1 MRELPPLNALRAFEA
16 AARHLSFTRAGEELH
31 VTHGAVSR
39 QIQTLES
46 WLGAPLFRRLNRRI
60 ELTESG
66 TMLLAEFGAALDRIA
81 LASVRVREEGR
92 VRVLRINALPTFTIR
107 WLIPRLSGF
116 QRRHPQVEVRVTT
129 STEKVDKLPETFD
142 LVIRGGPE
150 RFRGYRAQRF
160 LDERRLPVCAPALL
174 ERLRL
179 KEPSDLSHHTLLHS
193 DTLRGIWSDWLRLAG
208 VPDLAPAHALTFEH
222 FYLSVQAAIDE
233 LGVAMGPSALVA
245 EDLESGRLVAPFPDI
260 ALPARSY
267 CWYLPD
273 EKAADPVVEAFRQWL
288 AQSSGGPSSFVSA
301 PDKYL

>member
-1 MRELPPLNALRAFEA
+1 MRQLPPLNALRAFEA

-39 QIQTLES
+39 QIQSLET
-46 WLGAPLFRRLNRRI
+46 WLGRRLFRRLNRRV
-60 ELTESG
+60 ELTEAG
-66 TMLLAEFGAALDRIA
+66 TALVAEIGAALDRIA
-81 LASVRVREEGR
+81 LASVRIREEGR

-129 STEKVDKLPETFD
+129 STERIDRLPETFD
-142 LVIRGGPE
+142 VVIRGGPDSY
-150 RFRGYRAQRF
+150 RGYHAEAF
-160 LDERRLPVCAPALL
+160 LAEMRLPVCAPGLRA
-174 ERLRL
+174 RL
-179 KEPSDLSHHTLLHS
+179 KLNEPADLRRHTLLHS
-193 DTLRGIWSDWLRLAG
+193 DTLPGVWPDWLSLAG
-208 VPDLAPAHALTFEH
+208 VAGLVPAHTLTFEH

-267 CWYLPD
+267 YWYRP
-273 EKAADPVVEAFRQWL
+273 EGKAADPVIEAFCQWL
-288 AQSSGGPSSFVSA
+288 AQVSDPGA
-301 PDKYL
+301 ASRMPGNRA

>member
-16 AARHLSFTRAGEELH
+16 AARHLSFTRAGAELH
-31 VTHGAVSR
+31 ITHGAVSR
-39 QIQTLES
+39 QVQALET

-60 ELTESG
+60 ELTEAG
-66 TMLLAEFGAALDRIA
+66 TTLLAEFGAALDRIA
-81 LASVRVREEGR
+81 LASVRAREEGR

-129 STEKVDKLPETFD
+129 STERIDKLPESFD
-142 LVIRGGPE
+142 LVIRGGPD
-150 RFRGYRAQRF
+150 RFRGYRSERF
-160 LDERRLPVCAPALL
+160 LDERRLPVCAPHLL
-174 ERLRL
+174 ERLKL
-179 KEPSDLSHHTLLHS
+179 TEPSDLRRHTLLHS
-193 DTLRGIWSDWLRLAG
+193 DTLRGVWSDWLRLAG

-222 FYLSVQAAIDE
+222 FYLSIQAAVDE

-267 CWYLPD
+267 CWYLRD
-273 EKAADPVVEAFRQWL
+273 EKAADPVVQAFCQWL
-288 AQSSGGPSSFVSA
+288 AQISFRA
-301 PDKYL
+301 GMREADGEHP

>member
-16 AARHLSFTRAGEELH
+16 AARHLSFTRAGEELY

-39 QIQTLES
+39 QIQALET
-46 WLGAPLFRRLNRRI
+46 WLGTPLFRRLNRRI
-60 ELTESG
+60 ELTTAG

-150 RFRGYRAQRF
+150 RFRGYHAQRF
-160 LDERRLPVCAPALL
+160 LDERRLPVCAPGLL
-174 ERLRL
+174 ERLPL
-179 KEPSDLSHHTLLHS
+179 TKPSDLSRHTLLHS
-193 DTLRGIWSDWLRLAG
+193 DTLRGVWSDWLRLAG

-222 FYLSVQAAIDE
+222 FYLSIQAAIDE

-245 EDLESGRLVAPFPDI
+245 EDLGSGRLIAPFPEL

-267 CWYLPD
+267 CWYLPSD
-273 EKAADPVVEAFRQWL
+273 RAADPVVEAFCRWL
-288 AQSSGGPSSFVSA
+288 MQISRDLHG
-301 PDKYL
+301 